1 MKKISYLTFLAL
13 IVLLASTLKAVAWQ
27 QKEEEA
33 DETGDVTLKA
43 TPQSKDA
50 IFKRN
55 ENILYKLQLQNK
67 TGDMQTGNVSY
78 LITTDEGQKI
88 TPGLC
93 TYRYET

>member
-1 MKKISYLTFLAL
+1 MKKISYLTFIAL

-33 DETGDVTLKA
+33 DETGRCNFEAA

-55 ENILYKLQLQNK
+55 ENISYKIASTAK
-67 TGDMQTGNVSY
+67 
-78 LITTDEGQKI
+78 
-88 TPGLC
+88 
-93 TYRYET
+93 